1 MFINKDP
8 AKKKRLDG
16 NARMQLASVKQT
28 LPDADKETLVT
39 FLLSMAFLM
48 SKMLT
53 TPLGEVAE
61 MGHAVFQHNVTAA
74 ASVMGIYDFDD
85 PEDMPLFDAKKFP
98 EVRADAYDVV
108 LNGVEI
114 GGGSMRIYEPPLQ
127 EKMFEALGITSEA
140 QQAQFGHLLRALRL
154 GAPPHG
160 GIAFGLDRMVMLI
173 CGEQSI
179 RDVMAFPKNNRG
191 QELMTQS
198 PAEVDPK
205 QLRELGIQLATEKK

>member
-1 MFINKDP
+1 MNNKSPFNQDEREHYRSLVAMFINKDP

-16 NARMQLASVKQT
+16 NSRMQLASVKQT

-85 PEDMPLFDAKKFP
+85 PEDMPVFDTDS
-98 EVRADAYDVV
+98 ADLDAED
-108 LNGVEI
+108 L
-114 GGGSMRIYEPPLQ
+114 PPD
-127 EKMFEALGITSEA
+127 
-140 QQAQFGHLLRALRL
+140 
-154 GAPPHG
+154 
-160 GIAFGLDRMVMLI
+160 IARKIDDI
-173 CGEQSI
+173 
-179 RDVMAFPKNNRG
+179 
-191 QELMTQS
+191 
-198 PAEVDPK
+198 
-205 QLRELGIQLATEKK
+205 IQRQYL